1 MLEFM
6 LSRLVMSI
14 CALLVLL
21 ALAPICVQ
29 PPSGI
34 SDRPYASLNDL
45 GSRFEEVA
53 SAPGEATLAIEMGD
67 YLEEGDLLFLYPSAI
82 SLVVHDGQSICPL
95 PVEFQITVD
104 HGDEKHLLDKAVLDQ
119 RSRICLSKHRSE
131 DGMAL
136 EAHIENLVATSAT
149 FSPNTSTSARVL

>member
-21 ALAPICVQ
+21 ALAPICVH
-29 PPSGI
+29 PPSGTA
-34 SDRPYASLNDL
+34 DPPHALLNDL
-45 GSRFEEVA
+45 ESRFEEVA
-53 SAPGEATLAIEMGD
+53 AAPGEANLVILMAD
-67 YLEEGDLLFLYPSAI
+67 YLEEGDLLLLYPSAI
-82 SLVVHDGQSICPL
+82 SLVENNGQTSCPL
-95 PVEFQITVD
+95 PAEFKITTD
-104 HGDEKHLLDKAVLDQ
+104 NGDEEHQLDKAILDQ
-119 RSRICLSKHRSE
+119 RSYLRLSKLRSE

-149 FSPNTSTSARVL
+149 LSPKTSTSARVL